1 MTRKRRR
8 LTVVFLGGLMLATAS
23 ALVLTAFEDSI
34 VFFHTPTDIATK
46 KDLQS
51 DRRLRVGGIVK
62 EKSWSKKSDGLT
74 HDFFVT
80 DLTHEIRVAYK
91 GIIPDLFREGQGV
104 VIEGR
109 LLPDGNFRADE
120 VLAKHDENYMPKE
133 VAEALKKSGQWKGG
147 AVTGSET
154 GKTGGEKPYGD
165 KPYGSQKESTR

>member
-8 LTVVFLGGLMLATAS
+8 LTVVFLGGLLLATAS

-51 DRRLRVGGIVK
+51 DRRLRLGGIVK

-74 HDFFVT
+74 HDFVVT

-104 VIEGR
+104 VVEGR

-147 AVTGSET
+147 AVTGSGT
-154 GKTGGEKPYGD
+154 DKPGGAKPYSD
-165 KPYGSQKESTR
+165 KSYGSQKESAQ

>member
-8 LTVVFLGGLMLATAS
+8 LTVVFLGGLLLATAS

-51 DRRLRVGGIVK
+51 DRRLRLGGIVK

-74 HDFFVT
+74 HDFVVT

-104 VIEGR
+104 VVEGR

-147 AVTGSET
+147 AVTGSGT
-154 GKTGGEKPYGD
+154 DKPGGAKPYGD
-165 KPYGSQKESTR
+165 KSYGSQKESAR

>member
-8 LTVVFLGGLMLATAS
+8 LTVVFLGGLLLATAS

-51 DRRLRVGGIVK
+51 DRRLRLGGIVK

-74 HDFFVT
+74 HDFVVT

-104 VIEGR
+104 VVEGR
-109 LLPDGNFRADE
+109 LLPDSNFRADE

-147 AVTGSET
+147 AVTGSGT
-154 GKTGGEKPYGD
+154 DKPGGAKPYGD
-165 KPYGSQKESTR
+165 KSYGSQKESAR

>member
-8 LTVVFLGGLMLATAS
+8 LTVVFLGGLLLATAS

-51 DRRLRVGGIVK
+51 DRRLRLGGIVR

-74 HDFFVT
+74 HDFVVT

-104 VIEGR
+104 VVEGR

-147 AVTGSET
+147 AVTGSGT
-154 GKTGGEKPYGD
+154 DKPGGAKPYGD
-165 KPYGSQKESTR
+165 KSYGSQKESAQ

>member
-8 LTVVFLGGLMLATAS
+8 LTVVFLGGLLLATAS
-23 ALVLTAFEDSI
+23 ALLLTAFEDSI

-51 DRRLRVGGIVK
+51 DRRLRLGGIVK

-74 HDFFVT
+74 HDFVVT

-109 LLPDGNFRADE
+109 LLPDGSFRADE

-147 AVTGSET
+147 AVTGSGT
-154 GKTGGEKPYGD
+154 DKPGGEKPYGD
-165 KPYGSQKESTR
+165 KSYGSQKESAR